1 MKKLRS
7 IVLFSVALVVAGLA
21 LVSCGDDDNN
31 EQVKEP
37 SVAEQYAGVYSA
49 IDNVNVNGSADA
61 DYNAKTENAVRYTV
75 TANAD
80 GTINLAV
87 PAESYKGLFAVG
99 DISLGEYTISNI
111 AWDASK
117 NAFCRKYGKDG
128 VTCHFTSSTMHI
140 DKDYQLT
147 ADECEVVVTKDADS
161 AGKLHVKNV
170 FKMGKM
176 PVTIYV
182 SFDGSKIAK

>member
-7 IVLFSVALVVAGLA
+7 IVLFSVALVMAGLA

-31 EQVKEP
+31 EPAKEP
-37 SVAEQYAGVYSA
+37 TVAEQFAGVYSA
-49 IDNVNVNGSADA
+49 IDNVNVNGSTEA
-61 DYNAKTENAVRYTV
+61 DYNVTTEDAVRYTV
-75 TANAD
+75 SANAD
-80 GTINLAV
+80 GTINLTV

-117 NAFCRKYGKDG
+117 NAFYRSYGKDG
-128 VTCHFTSSTMHI
+128 LTCHFTSSTMHI

-147 ADECEVVVTKDADS
+147 ADECEVTVTRDSGS

-182 SFDGSKIAK
+182 SFDGSKITK